1 LVTDPRRALLRAG
14 LAEIATGGHAKEIPA
29 EGDLLK
35 IMKRQTDVAPADSAA
50 DKRITAGAPSPIQ
63 LAASR
68 DERRGRVAVDGD
80 VTAQLRALR
89 TRTEPA
95 TPVEA
100 AAALIELSLH
110 ESNGPMEDLSRAL
123 GRMARL
129 VEAGGNG
136 PPNREQLSRELAICI
151 ESLQFHDRLTQ
162 QLTQVRNLLAT
173 LAFSDVPTDAA
184 GRPLGGDQHNWQGL
198 LENLRAR
205 FTSDSHRILFN
216 LLLPASAGRTSLPAL
231 HANEGSV
238 ELF

>member
-1 LVTDPRRALLRAG
+1 
-14 LAEIATGGHAKEIPA
+14 
-29 EGDLLK
+29 
-35 IMKRQTDVAPADSAA
+35 MKRQTDVARKDSGA
-50 DKRITAGAPSPIQ
+50 DKRITVGAPP
-63 LAASR
+63 AAH
-68 DERRGRVAVDGD
+68 DERRGRIVADTG

-89 TRTEPA
+89 TRAEPA

-110 ESNGPMEDLSRAL
+110 ESNGPVEDLSRAL
-123 GRMARL
+123 GRIARL
-129 VEAGGNG
+129 VEAGGNV
-136 PPNREQLSRELAICI
+136 PADRKQLSRELAICI

-184 GRPLGGDQHNWQGL
+184 GRPLGGDPLNWQVL

-216 LLLPASAGRTSLPAL
+216 LLLPGAAGRTSVAAL